1 MGRSQRVDQK
11 KNSLRRESD
20 REETVKDKA
29 QLSDIGPTACIHT
42 HNHVEHF
49 GKLTKWL
56 TG

>member
-29 QLSDIGPTACIHT
+29 QLSDVGPTACIHT